1 MTSSILEKVIN
12 LFDMFSRVTKDNN
25 KKKIP
30 QTYTE
35 VCERFILPREVT
47 TISQLVAS
55 AKPEVHTLRRIFFIV
70 FVLLLISHRYPG
82 NSVYTL
88 LSSKDISEFKK

>member
-25 KKKIP
+25 NKKIP

-35 VCERFILPREVT
+35 VW
-47 TISQLVAS
+47 TIYFAKGGYHNLS
-55 AKPEVHTLRRIFFIV
+55 ARRQC
-70 FVLLLISHRYPG
+70 
-82 NSVYTL
+82 
-88 LSSKDISEFKK
+88 